1 MKKAIGIIVIA
12 FVLFFLLSQPANAAS
27 VVRGAGGVVQDAF
40 NSFIS
45 FLNALF
51 K

>member
-1 MKKAIGIIVIA
+1 MKKVLGIVVIG
-12 FVLFFLLSQPANAAS
+12 FVLFFLLSQPANAAT
-27 VVRGAGGVVQDAF
+27 VVRGAGGVVQEAF

-45 FLNALF
+45 FLDALF